1 MCNLCVFP
9 CTASLLLPPW
19 HFWILLFQG
28 CYIGCFAL
36 ITVLCE
42 CIRNWCSV
50 YTCADCAA
58 VGLMSASLQ
67 CGQPNDEK
75 FLIMGGWG
83 LFLILFFS
91 RKAFIFCKWC
101 LINSVQSFHP
111 TSFLLKVTYWK
122 NESPNSS
129 LHPPHPLFTVLVY
142 SSWLFNLKGP
152 HVVPIIGEIVHAI
165 RWHVSEIFMRCSVVS
180 QQVL

>member
-1 MCNLCVFP
+1 MQFVRLSLYCQLASPSLVLLDLVIPRMLHWLFCAHNCFVRMHPKLMFSVHLCWLRRSRFDVSELAVWS
-9 CTASLLLPPW
+9 TKRW
-19 HFWILLFQG
+19 KILDHG
-28 CYIGCFAL
+28 
-36 ITVLCE
+36 
-42 CIRNWCSV
+42 W
-50 YTCADCAA
+50 
-58 VGLMSASLQ
+58 VGPFSYS
-67 CGQPNDEK
+67 
-75 FLIMGGWG
+75 
-83 LFLILFFS
+83 FFS